1 MNFKDFKNIKEV
13 AKKATEKAKNV
24 VMENVDEETKKKIKD
39 QVQTVKE
46 VISEEK
52 EIVKEKIS
60 DIKEQYSETKEEDQ
74 EQVSEENDEELS
86 DDEEVVYDFNDFFTE
101 EEDIDYKD
109 NFFGRISDDKKEII
123 DSIIE
128 KGKVAINKSKEF
140 INDKIDFLKGTF
152 YIEDVDDLINGLDG
166 IEDDYDEEMESQETK
181 NKFQKIYDGIDSETK
196 EKIKNFINGTKS
208 KVKSTIEGLKRKIE
222 NTKKMH
228 RKIKK
233 VRESYKSCKGK
244 VQEVASNVKGKT
256 KKVAEEALEK
266 VENVKVSVTTYTSLE
281 KEEKKNVNDKLL
293 NVGKN
298 ATIDFFKNLKEFA
311 LKAKENGAVAAKD
324 IEKIYKEMM
333 TKNSEDYLEFKRIFN
348 NYNETVSNIY
358 NTLFYSNDDEF
369 NLSDNDII
377 KLDEMINKAI
387 LYYENVCNEYQKF
400 DDEEKKKLLWVIN
413 GTTKLLRESIY
424 EYTTQVSNSD
434 ILEKLIEDKEE
445 IFDLCIANIMS
456 GDTLVFHKESF
467 KIDKG
472 YDYILTAEG
481 HTKQQKSY
489 VEGIIYTNVEAGL
502 KSIQITHN
510 NTNNENLWLS
520 NGDYDINSKLHIV
533 NCMLDDVKSCDK
545 VIDSMRFN
553 KLELDSIIEGYVTK
567 EQLQAAA
574 SYYHNHKTTKE
585 KVK

>member
-520 NGDYDINSKLHIV
+520 NGDYDIDSKLHIV

>member
-311 LKAKENGAVAAKD
+311 LKAKENGVVAAKD

-445 IFDLCIANIMS
+445 IFDLCIATIMS

-574 SYYHNHKTTKE
+574 SYYHNYKNTNQ

>member
-46 VISEEK
+46 VISEEI

-101 EEDIDYKD
+101 EDDIDYKD

-166 IEDDYDEEMESQETK
+166 IENDYDEEMESQETK

-311 LKAKENGAVAAKD
+311 LKAKENGVVAAKD

-445 IFDLCIANIMS
+445 IFDLCIATIMS

-472 YDYILTAEG
+472 YDYILTDEG

-533 NCMLDDVKSCDK
+533 NCMLDDVKSCDE